1 MIEKS
6 RAVVLVEGISDK
18 VALEALAARRGR
30 DLVAENVA
38 VVPIGGRAGDRP
50 LLEDLQA

>member
-18 VALEALAARRGR
+18 VALEALVGCK
-30 DLVAENVA
+30 VKWNV
-38 VVPIGGRAGDRP
+38 PDSPGFSGKISTN
-50 LLEDLQA
+50 